1 MASLKELTEAI
12 MNFRDQRNWQPFHT
26 PKNLVM
32 SLIIELGELCELFQ
46 WTLTEEEMQQIKV
59 EKKEELAEELADVAI
74 YLLMLAHELNV
85 DLEKAIPSKLEKNAL
100 KYPVSD

>member
-1 MASLKELTEAI
+1 MKEKFVRL
-12 MNFRDQRNWQPFHT
+12 MCCPSCR
-26 PKNLVM
+26 
-32 SLIIELGELCELFQ
+32 GELD
-46 WTLTEEEMQQIKV
+46 IKV